1 MLGDDVRCLRR
12 CFFGVDREVG
22 VPLLEGSGSG
32 SGLEREEVE
41 ETRAEEGGG

>member
-32 SGLEREEVE
+32 LEREEVE